1 MLWHSTLTD
10 HRFQPNHYSPT
21 SKRMATSEVIWDST
35 PVPKNVSRWRKYHFE
50 RKLCQRCF
58 TLLGFYLTPDMSEV
72 GGFQLI
78 KQGNLRVEIHF
89 AVTIKVIMY
98 AEFDNIIEIDW
109 NRQVL
114 MVLNSKQER
123 LRLVEFKYQK
133 DYDWLDSKFHCSYL
147 ESRGVPGKKPR
158 KIQKTGNYLPFI
170 SGSGS
175 RLPVMQL
182 PVTSFTVTP

>member
-1 MLWHSTLTD
+1 
-10 HRFQPNHYSPT
+10 
-21 SKRMATSEVIWDST
+21 
-35 PVPKNVSRWRKYHFE
+35 
-50 RKLCQRCF
+50 
-58 TLLGFYLTPDMSEV
+58 
-72 GGFQLI
+72 
-78 KQGNLRVEIHF
+78 LRVEIHF